1 MSNSKLATVTQISP
15 NKNSPRHQLREEWLH
30 QGRCLYHRGGKHRHR
45 RYQVGQ
51 TEIRGR
57 LDQS

>member
-30 QGRCLYHRGGKHRHR
+30 QARCLYHRSRKHRGR
-45 RYQVGQ
+45 CYQVGQ
-51 TEIRGR
+51 AEKRR
-57 LDQS
+57 WLDQS